1 MRHEIIAV
9 NILNRLLL
17 ALLVKSL
24 FLPRMAIKLVFC
36 QNVAC
41 VVFNFKLLNR

>member
-1 MRHEIIAV
+1 MRHEIIDV

-24 FLPRMAIKLVFC
+24 FLPRMAISFVFY

-41 VVFNFKLLNR
+41 LMFNFKLLNR